1 MQRADTNLIVL
12 RVARTLLFQENGAE
26 GPTLYFDGSRPLC
39 SAKIKHYASPEGDE
53 QLRFVDVSANNADLG
68 SGLVCG
74 TLMRRLHVQPPDGTL
89 LSSAR
94 AFVAVW
100 ASLSVRQRAAQLAK
114 IPCLI
119 AIFEVAYSAFLR
131 VRPLLAN
138 VAGYFDAQAAH
149 RSSNET

>member
-1 MQRADTNLIVL
+1 MQRGDTNLIVL
-12 RVARTLLFQENGAE
+12 QVARTLLFQENGAE
-26 GPTLYFDGSRPLC
+26 DPTLYFDGSCPLY
-39 SAKIKHYASPEGDE
+39 SAKIKNYASQEGDE

-74 TLMRRLHVQPPDGTL
+74 TAMRRFHVQPPDGTL
-89 LSSAR
+89 FSSAR

-100 ASLSVRQRAAQLAK
+100 ASLSVWQRAARLAK
-114 IPCLI
+114 VLCLI
-119 AIFEVAYSAFLR
+119 AILEVAYSAILR